1 MTHDFFSLPQMLG
14 YATFLISM
22 VTFSQKGDRR
32 FKVWLIGQ
40 NLLYACHFYLMDN
53 PAAMAGALL
62 ASVRNGLSL
71 RTQAL
76 WVAVLLIA
84 VNVLL
89 GFAVVKAVWNVL
101 PLLATAVTTLSM
113 FRLQGLRLRLGV
125 FCATLLWLVNNIL
138 TGSIGGTA
146 MELVIAVISCITLF
160 RLYRDSLKR
169 ECPHPIPCRPT

>member
-113 FRLQGLRLRLGV
+113 FRLPGTAAAAGSVLRHPAVACQQHPHRLHRRHRHGTGDRRHQLHHD
-125 FCATLLWLVNNIL
+125 CS
-138 TGSIGGTA
+138 GSIGTA
-146 MELVIAVISCITLF
+146 
-160 RLYRDSLKR
+160 
-169 ECPHPIPCRPT
+169 